1 MPTLTSL
8 LARDGV
14 VSLDV
19 IEQALQRQVLEGGE
33 LDTALL
39 ELGALKDEDLLARY
53 RADSYDLVPALRA
66 ELDDLE
72 VELCE
77 AFPAELARGYQL
89 VPLAKSSHGLVLASA
104 WPLSSD
110 AQQAIADR
118 TGGQIEL
125 RIGTELRV
133 LAALERHYGVSL
145 GMRLSRLIERLG
157 GPLRVSEPPPPPPPR
172 PSAAP
177 AEVQREPMGPPV
189 RVTQTV
195 KLGTVRSLPS
205 ATVSATDVVSTRS
218 SRPSLRTPGGRLS
231 GAPRGPLTRLRAMDL
246 LEQADDRD
254 RVLDAF
260 FAFARQY
267 FSCTV
272 LFALRDDHLLGLEAS
287 GLASDTVRSLEIAVP
302 STSTVHAVVLG
313 RTARIVDLSAT
324 PSDLPLVEAL
334 GRVGEQ
340 PAALL
345 PIAIRRRIVAVLYG
359 DRSGEPMSINELWE
373 LLHTLPAVSG
383 AFERI
388 IKLHKLQAVQAR
400 RASGREAREARA
412 GAKRISAP
420 PAKPGAALY
429 GRNKIVT
436 SSGLAGRASVAPP
449 APSAPPEP
457 IQSTPPSARA
467 KERSDRLSDAADTE
481 PSLPPM
487 AAMGDNAPAL
497 RGGASG
503 DTAPALRGGASSSA
517 IDDGDEPA
525 PSSDPPTAVSN
536 LAEPLAEAV
545 AADGAGESTAT
556 LPLPGIY
563 RFSRRRESDIT
574 RPGRPSNLPARRHS
588 LTPATQDPPATRTLS
603 QPPPGAGS
611 YALGNPEPSEA
622 HTETKP
628 SPARPA
634 DGRPA
639 SQRPA
644 PLPAREPPNSGAAP
658 GLRGGA
664 SATSTLSP

>member
-39 ELGALKDEDLLARY
+39 ELGAVKDEDLLARY
-53 RADSYDLVPALRA
+53 RAESYDLAPALRA
-66 ELDDLE
+66 QLDDLE
-72 VELCE
+72 SELCD
-77 AFPAELARGYQL
+77 AFPAELARAYQL
-89 VPLAKSSHGLVLASA
+89 VPLAKTSNGQVLASA

-118 TGGQIEL
+118 TGGKIEL

-145 GMRLSRLIERLG
+145 GTRLSRLIERMG
-157 GPLRVSEPPPPPPPR
+157 GPLRVSEPPPPPAR

-177 AEVQREPMGPPV
+177 VEAPREPAGPPV
-189 RVTQTV
+189 RVMQVV

-205 ATVSATDVVSTRS
+205 ATVSPNDVVSTRS
-218 SRPSLRTPGGRLS
+218 SRPSLRALGGRLS
-231 GAPRGPLTRLRAMDL
+231 GSPRGPLTRLRAMDL
-246 LEQADDRD
+246 LEQAEDRD

-260 FAFARQY
+260 FSFARQY

-272 LFALRDDHLLGLEAS
+272 LFALRDDHLLGLEAA
-287 GLASDTVRSLEIAVP
+287 GLASDTVRSLEIPVP
-302 STSTVHAVVLG
+302 STGTVHAVVLG

-334 GRVGEQ
+334 GRIGDQ

-359 DRSGEPMSINELWE
+359 DRSGEPMTINELGE

-412 GAKRISAP
+412 VAKRSSEP
-420 PAKPGAALY
+420 PKPSAALF
-429 GRNKIVT
+429 GRNKINT
-436 SSGLAGRASVAPP
+436 SSGMTGRASVAP
-449 APSAPPEP
+449 S
-457 IQSTPPSARA
+457 
-467 KERSDRLSDAADTE
+467 
-481 PSLPPM
+481 
-487 AAMGDNAPAL
+487 
-497 RGGASG
+497 
-503 DTAPALRGGASSSA
+503 
-517 IDDGDEPA
+517 
-525 PSSDPPTAVSN
+525 
-536 LAEPLAEAV
+536 
-545 AADGAGESTAT
+545 
-556 LPLPGIY
+556 
-563 RFSRRRESDIT
+563 
-574 RPGRPSNLPARRHS
+574 
-588 LTPATQDPPATRTLS
+588 
-603 QPPPGAGS
+603 
-611 YALGNPEPSEA
+611 
-622 HTETKP
+622 
-628 SPARPA
+628 
-634 DGRPA
+634 
-639 SQRPA
+639 
-644 PLPAREPPNSGAAP
+644 
-658 GLRGGA
+658 
-664 SATSTLSP
+664 